1 MFLTVGAPRVRLV
14 NGADVNILRGR
25 VEYRHGN
32 AWGKVCDDYWDDQDS
47 RVVCHQ
53 LGFGT
58 HTSFTTH
65 TTTPRTIDVFG
76 MDTGAYFLMDN
87 LFCFGSEIAL
97 HHCAHNGWENH
108 NCYYYE
114 AVGLYC
120 SSKGPSVSVCDI
132 VLYYTIVYVQVNCI
146 WLPLIPL
153 YALALWC

>member
-1 MFLTVGAPRVRLV
+1 M
-14 NGADVNILRGR
+14 NGDAINILRGR

-47 RVVCHQ
+47 QVVCHQ

-65 TTTPRTIDVFG
+65 ATTPRTIDAFG
-76 MDTGAYFLMDN
+76 NDFAAYFLMDN

-114 AVGLYC
+114 VVGLYC
-120 SSKGPSVSVCDI
+120 SSEWAGVSACTCDI
-132 VLYYTIVYVQVNCI
+132 GVHVVCNLAISQSQTIICATIAVLRD
-146 WLPLIPL
+146 PS
-153 YALALWC
+153 